1 MKMLIQKGVGF
12 IASLML
18 LAGLARADEIKVGM
32 PAPDFELMDQQG
44 KVQALESYRG
54 KWVVLYFYPKDDT
67 PGCTKEACHFRDDI
81 FLLKKVG
88 AQVLGVSIDTRESHK
103 KFAEKY
109 SLPFP
114 LLADVKGKVAET
126 YGSLWSLG
134 PIRFARRHTFIVD
147 PEGNVGKIYRRV
159 DSDTHSQ
166 QIINDLKALQKS
178 Q

>member
-1 MKMLIQKGVGF
+1 MLIQKCVGF
-12 IASLML
+12 ITSLMRF
-18 LAGLARADEIKVGM
+18 AGFARANEIKVGM

-44 KVQALESYRG
+44 TVQQLENYRG

-81 FLLKKVG
+81 FLFKKVG
-88 AQVLGVSIDTRESHK
+88 AQVLGVSIDTQESHK

-114 LLADVKGKVAET
+114 LLADVKGKVAKT

-134 PIRFARRHTFIVD
+134 SLGTTTY
-147 PEGNVGKIYRRV
+147 IY
-159 DSDTHSQ
+159 H
-166 QIINDLKALQKS
+166 
-178 Q
+178 

>member
-1 MKMLIQKGVGF
+1 MKRSTQKRVGI

-18 LAGLARADEIKVGM
+18 LAGFAQADEIKVGM

-44 KVQALESYRG
+44 NVQALSSYRG

-81 FLLKKVG
+81 FLLKKAN
-88 AQVLGVSIDTRESHK
+88 AQILGVSIDTRESHK

-114 LLADVKGKVAET
+114 LLADVKGKVAT
-126 YGSLWSLG
+126 G
-134 PIRFARRHTFIVD
+134 I
-147 PEGNVGKIYRRV
+147 
-159 DSDTHSQ
+159 
-166 QIINDLKALQKS
+166 
-178 Q
+178 